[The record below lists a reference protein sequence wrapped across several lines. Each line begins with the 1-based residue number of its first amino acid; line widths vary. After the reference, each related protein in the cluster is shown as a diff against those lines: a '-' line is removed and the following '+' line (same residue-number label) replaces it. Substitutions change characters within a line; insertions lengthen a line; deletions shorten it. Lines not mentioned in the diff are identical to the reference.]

1 MTGGSPRP
9 RRLLD
14 AAADLFGARGYAA
27 VGIDDVAAAAGV
39 SGPSV
44 YRWFDSKYD
53 LLRTLHLTAVERLE
67 RRIAREGA
75 PADHHALALG
85 ALTVRRSLGTL
96 RRDRPHLHD
105 PDIGSVTTVL
115 DAVTAAARRADP
127 ILRPSRDSDVT
138 TRAVL
143 STLSS
148 IGTHRLAVPAAAVLE
163 VLDSACAAVLSADL
177 PDAVD
182 DPELPHGVP
191 PVGRRDALLRS
202 AAALFDESE
211 PADVTMA
218 AIASSVGIA
227 ASSTYRW
234 FGGKTVVLDEVCL
247 GAARRAADETARV
260 LARSDTPH
268 QALAGLARRRVALA
282 TRAPALRVLRRHGL
296 STGPATARE
305 LTVMARQERG
315 EWVHLLASTM
325 PGRSRAQSSVLV
337 EAAFTVVDDLSR
349 HVDERRLAAVITA
362 MLGVDDGGP
371 RSPHR

>member
-27 VGIDDVAAAAGV
+27 VGIDEVAAAAGV
-39 SGPSV
+39 TGPSV

-53 LLRTLHLTAVERLE
+53 LLRTLHLTAVDRVQ
-67 RRIAREGA
+67 RRVTREGA
-75 PADHHALALG
+75 PADLHTLALG

-96 RRDRPHLHD
+96 RRDRVHLHD
-105 PDIGSVTTVL
+105 PDTVSVATVL
-115 DAVTAAARRADP
+115 DIVTDSVRGCV
-127 ILRPSRDSDVT
+127 PSPRSSPDSDVT

-148 IGTHRLAVPAAAVLE
+148 IGTHRIAVPAAEVLE
-163 VLDSACAAVLSADL
+163 VLDSACAAVLSAML
-177 PDAVD
+177 PSAADG
-182 DPELPHGVP
+182 PELSRGVP

-202 AAALFDESE
+202 AAALFDETE
-211 PADVTMA
+211 PTDVTMA
-218 AIASSVGIA
+218 AIASSVGLA

-234 FGGKTVVLDEVCL
+234 FGGKTAVLDEVCL
-247 GAARRAADETARV
+247 GAARRTADETARV

-268 QALAGLARRRVALA
+268 QALAGLARRRAALA
-282 TRAPALRVLRRHGL
+282 TRSPALRVLRRHSL
-296 STGPATARE
+296 STGPTTTRD
-305 LTVMARQERG
+305 LTVMARQERA
-315 EWVHLLASTM
+315 EWVNLLASTM
-325 PGRSRAQSSVLV
+325 PGRSRAQAAVLV

-362 MLGVDDGGP
+362 MLGVDENY
-371 RSPHR
+371 